1 MAITRSRNGNYL
13 NNILKGVNSMV
24 MYTREELEQ
33 LDGRGLLLEYRTVS
47 QEAVIY
53 QSYKENN
60 EHMKNL
66 LEYRRQIGEIILD
79 RMSK

>member
-1 MAITRSRNGNYL
+1 
-13 NNILKGVNSMV
+13 